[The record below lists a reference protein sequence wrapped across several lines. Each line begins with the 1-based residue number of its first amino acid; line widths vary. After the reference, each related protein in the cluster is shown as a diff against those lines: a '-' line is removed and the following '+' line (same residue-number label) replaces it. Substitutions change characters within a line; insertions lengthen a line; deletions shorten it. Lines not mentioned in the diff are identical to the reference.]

1 MRLSLVLGASF
12 FGALLVVNAIAE
24 EFNPVVGKIGEFVL
38 READLERLVSHQ
50 SPEIQKSLADP
61 GQRALFVRQILLTKG
76 AAERAKKDGFHRTP
90 DIKEQ
95 LSYLVDNYLAQEYI
109 RKTVLAKV
117 TVPDEDIRQ
126 YYKEHQDEF
135 HLPPEAEARHIFFE
149 LADDIAPEKKRE
161 IRGKAEAILVQIRKG
176 EDFDRL
182 ARDHSEDAET
192 AAKGGNLG
200 VISPGKTNSREF
212 EGALFSLKKGET
224 SGVVETPFGFHIIRV
239 DEMTEQRTASLEEA
253 QSYIENLLKGQYE
266 QLKAQE
272 FLDMVAKEGGMD
284 VAGEKPVVQSPEP
297 AKLPETGT

>member
-1 MRLSLVLGASF
+1 MRLSMVLGASF
-12 FGALLVVNAIAE
+12 FGALLAVNAVAE

-50 SPEIQKSLADP
+50 SPETQKSLADP

-76 AAERAKKDGFHRTP
+76 AAERAKKDGYHRTP
-90 DIKEQ
+90 EIKEQ

-126 YYKEHQDEF
+126 YYKEHKDEF
-135 HLPPEAEARHIFFE
+135 LLAPKAEARHIFFE
-149 LADDIAPEKKRE
+149 LADDIAPEKKLE
-161 IRGKAEAILVQIRKG
+161 IRDKAEAILVQILKG

-297 AKLPETGT
+297 AKQP